1 MDKFTQLYLVIGFL
15 FLNLVF
21 GYLTHKFRKEE
32 PPLIKKEPSFW
43 ILGTI
48 RFLLLFIWFVV
59 FFLADGYKYKLISEA
74 YSSNFLP
81 IVKLAGLILYT
92 LGGFLILWARSS
104 LGEWFATR
112 LVTKKGQ
119 RVVQEGPYKFVRHPI
134 YVGGTLA
141 LWGLT
146 LALNSL
152 VTLVILAIPF
162 PIFLYVV
169 ARFEEKLLVSVLKE
183 EYLAY
188 QKKVGRFVPGGK
200 KTCRTA

>member
-1 MDKFTQLYLVIGFL
+1 MAKFIQLYLVIGFFL
-15 FLNLVF
+15 FNFVF
-21 GYLTHKFRKEE
+21 GYLNHRFRRN
-32 PPLIKKEPSFW
+32 EPSIVKREPRFW

-48 RFLLLFIWFVV
+48 RFLLLLIWFVV
-59 FFLADGYKYKLISEA
+59 FFLAEGYKYKLFSN
-74 YSSNFLP
+74 SSSSFVSLLE
-81 IVKLAGLILYT
+81 LAGLILYT
-92 LGGFLILWARSS
+92 LGGFLILWARST

-119 RVVQEGPYKFVRHPI
+119 RVIQEGPYKFVRHPI

-152 VTLVILAIPF
+152 VTLLILAIPF

-169 ARFEEKLLVSVLKE
+169 ARVEEKLLVSTFKG
-183 EYLAY
+183 EYQEY
-188 QKKVGRFVPGGK
+188 QSKVSMFVPGARK
-200 KTCRTA
+200 S

>member
-1 MDKFTQLYLVIGFL
+1 MAKFIQLYLVIGFFL
-15 FLNLVF
+15 FNFAF
-21 GYLTHKFRKEE
+21 GYLNHRFRRNE
-32 PPLIKKEPSFW
+32 PPIVKREPSFW

-48 RFLLLFIWFVV
+48 RFLLLLIWFVV
-59 FFLADGYKYKLISEA
+59 FFLAEGYKHKLFGSQLD
-74 YSSNFLP
+74 S
-81 IVKLAGLILYT
+81 AGVVTILELIGLVLFT
-92 LGGFLILWARSS
+92 LGGILILWSRAC

-119 RVVQEGPYKFVRHPI
+119 RVIQEGPYKFVRHPI

-152 VTLVILAIPF
+152 VTLLILAIPF

-169 ARFEEKLLVSVLKE
+169 ARVEEKLLVSTFKG
-183 EYLAY
+183 EYQEY
-188 QKKVGRFVPGGK
+188 QSKVSMFVPGVK
-200 KTCRTA
+200 KS